1 MASAKPEPTPNPNA
15 MKFNLDVALPETFN
29 VADAGDA
36 PNAFARQIMATA
48 GVASIFGTASFV
60 TVTRRDGRY
69 EVASDPFDG
78 RVRWTV
84 RQMTQTGQ

>member
-1 MASAKPEPTPNPNA
+1 MASANPESTPNPNA

-36 PNAFARQIMATA
+36 PNPFARQIMATA

-60 TVTRRDGRY
+60 TVTRRDDADW
-69 EVASDPFDG
+69 EPIIQAVQAAAAEHL
-78 RVRWTV
+78 
-84 RQMTQTGQ
+84 